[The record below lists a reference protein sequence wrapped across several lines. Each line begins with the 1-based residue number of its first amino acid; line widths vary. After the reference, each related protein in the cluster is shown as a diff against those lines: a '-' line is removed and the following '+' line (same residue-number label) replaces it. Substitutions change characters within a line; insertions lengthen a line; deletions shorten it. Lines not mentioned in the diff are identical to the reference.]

1 VSEPRPPSPHEAFS
15 LSVYRAMATYLLKN
29 QSLPSPAKAS
39 RVPSS
44 ASADMAPVLAM
55 SSSADASPSTG
66 LCSGLA
72 DSPWSSL
79 PKATD
84 CSVGLT
90 AHSLLVGDI
99 EANTETTGSLR
110 VVPRRAAERT
120 SLADV
125 SGPALLNLTDL
136 STLRGVLDLSVDD
149 ALALGA
155 LPSGADIS
163 IDVSSS
169 VVSLAAN
176 TNVLVAAVGPGN
188 ATQSLQTLSQIG
200 VTARGS
206 VLGSIQEVGAGNITV
221 ATFAANSAPDRLA
234 LIAAN
239 TAVAGV
245 NAPLMS
251 APPPAPIAAP
261 PPPSPAATVTVLK
274 TAGNGVYLIGGLL
287 LGLFLVLG
295 GAIGFI
301 FWRWRR
307 TQAEG
312 GKSAEEVRGNAQG
325 LRGSKKWRSKRRSKR
340 VTGKVEGET
349 NSERM
354 GSEEERKRRS
364 ENETDRNESETDQ
377 NETESERMV
386 PDQDASVTQ
395 SESEQEDRGRR
406 HRRVSRRQHKKDSH
420 GSELEETDSH
430 SRKRFKRAPTRGRPR
445 LETGRRS
452 SAGESED
459 EDLDKAL
466 VLNRGSSTAIAHPRV
481 IHKPPPNLEREPGS
495 SQNGSYIYA
504 PQQIIII
511 NQGDDNRAPRPQN
524 PGHGSRFGPR
534 HVPQIAATNTATLAL
549 EGAPR
554 GDDVGPYVTAPSEE
568 EEGDGAYGFSVTEVR
583 DSESDGKSDG
593 ALDANDK
600 DGDARVRVTS
610 LPVNE
615 SFSPTEDGLLVSSSS
630 SPVNE
635 SPPRV
640 KQTSLPVNESFT
652 PRQDGALVGKT
663 SSASRTTQP
672 VQESFF
678 ITESE
683 DRDSAQVPPEQ
694 QQPVAKHALESARRV
709 SSSPVLVPNPAFRPG
724 SSKKPVQPPPPSK
737 KLPSA
742 DGMTDTQVANPS
754 SPRGQHPAQDQGL
767 EEVRA
772 GSPVR
777 RVVLQKGRQAP
788 TGEGLTKPEP
798 VNRGAEKR
806 PGSAPNRPTGETA
819 SSTASRPRSA
829 LLPHEEVTSDAGK
842 PSTPQR
848 APPRAPSKQ
857 AWEASQMEGSQELR
871 PGQATGAKKSEVSG
885 DGAARP
891 NSQPT
896 RPNSEAPRPNL
907 ETTRSK
913 LEATRPN
920 IEATRPNPEGTP
932 PNVEVAR
939 PKPAPASPQKSR
951 NTAQTP
957 PAGKRVTGAA
967 PVRAAP
973 SMATTSFTFDVETPG
988 GQQSR
993 APIETKTMRPV
1004 AADRAPNPP
1013 NPSADAGFAKVS
1025 LALLKKGAPSDGNQQ
1040 QPSVQKEGQGRVL
1053 TRQASIEA
1061 PATVR
1066 TSPEKGGKASG
1077 KSPSSPRMK
1086 TPTEGEAGSAI
1097 GSDQTVRDSA
1107 RPTPDTGRA
1116 KETRPNVGPSRPQTT
1131 AGVKATPGAAREVV
1145 VDLRKGAKQ

>member
-1 VSEPRPPSPHEAFS
+1 
-15 LSVYRAMATYLLKN
+15 MATYLLKN
-29 QSLPSPAKAS
+29 QTLPSPAKAS
-39 RVPSS
+39 RVPTS
-44 ASADMAPVLAM
+44 AEMAPVLTM
-55 SSSADASPSTG
+55 SSFSDASPSTG

-72 DSPWSSL
+72 DSPWRSL
-79 PKATD
+79 PEATD

-90 AHSLLVGDI
+90 AHSLLVGNI
-99 EANTETTGSLR
+99 EASTETTGSLK
-110 VVPRRAAERT
+110 VVPRRAVERAT
-120 SLADV
+120 LADV
-125 SGPALLNLTDL
+125 SGPPLLNLTDV
-136 STLRGVLDLSVDD
+136 STLRGVLDLSVGD
-149 ALALGA
+149 ALASGA
-155 LPSGADIS
+155 LPSDADVS
-163 IDVSSS
+163 ADVSSS

-176 TNVLVAAVGPGN
+176 TNALVAAVGPGN

-206 VLGSIQEVGAGNITV
+206 VLGSIQELGAGNITV
-221 ATFAANSAPDRLA
+221 ATFAANSAPERLA
-234 LIAAN
+234 LIVAN

-245 NAPLMS
+245 NAPLVS
-251 APPPAPIAAP
+251 APPPPLIAAP
-261 PPPSPAATVTVLK
+261 PPPSPAATITVLK

-307 TQAEG
+307 MQSEG
-312 GKSAEEVRGNAQG
+312 GKSAHASEVVRGDAHAS
-325 LRGSKKWRSKRRSKR
+325 RSSKKLCSKRRSKR
-340 VTGKVEGET
+340 VTGEVEGET

-354 GSEEERKRRS
+354 GSGEDNGERKGRS
-364 ENETDRNESETDQ
+364 ESGTERDESGTERNRTESETVV
-377 NETESERMV
+377 S
-386 PDQDASVTQ
+386 DQDASVTQ
-395 SESEQEDRGRR
+395 SESEQECRGRR
-406 HRRVSRRQHKKDSH
+406 HRRSTRRQHKKDGDESH
-420 GSELEETDSH
+420 GSASEETDSR
-430 SRKRFKRAPTRGRPR
+430 SRKHFRKAPTRGRPR
-445 LETGRRS
+445 LDTGRRS

-466 VLNRGSSTAIAHPRV
+466 VLNRGSSTAVAHPRV
-481 IHKPPPNLEREPGS
+481 THTPPPNPEREPGS

-511 NQGDDNRAPRPQN
+511 NRGNSSEDDGRAPRPPN

-554 GDDVGPYVTAPSEE
+554 GNDVGPYVTAPSEE

-583 DSESDGKSDG
+583 DYESDGRSDG
-593 ALDANDK
+593 VLLGHGQDK
-600 DGDARVRVTS
+600 DGYDRVRVTS
-610 LPVNE
+610 LPVNK

-630 SPVNE
+630 SPIND
-635 SPPRV
+635 SSPRV

-652 PRQDGALVGKT
+652 PRQDGALIGKA
-663 SSASRTTQP
+663 SSSSRTTQP
-672 VQESFF
+672 AQESFF
-678 ITESE
+678 ITENE
-683 DRDSAQVPPEQ
+683 DQDSVQVPPEQ
-694 QQPVAKHALESARRV
+694 QQPVVEDASESARPV

-724 SSKKPVQPPPPSK
+724 SSKKAVPPPQPSTSK
-737 KLPSA
+737 RLLSA
-742 DGMTDTQVANPS
+742 DGMTDSQE
-754 SPRGQHPAQDQGL
+754 PRGQHPAARDQGL

-777 RVVLQKGRQAP
+777 RVVPQKGGQAP
-788 TGEGLTKPEP
+788 TGEGSAKPEP

-806 PGSAPNRPTGETA
+806 PGSAPNRPARETA
-819 SSTASRPRSA
+819 PSTASRPRSA
-829 LLPHEEVTSDAGK
+829 LLPHEEEIPDVGK
-842 PSTPQR
+842 QSIPQR

-857 AWEASQMEGSQELR
+857 AWEASQVAGSQELR
-871 PGQATGAKKSEVSG
+871 PGQATGLKKSEVGG

-896 RPNSEAPRPNL
+896 RPNP
-907 ETTRSK
+907 
-913 LEATRPN
+913 
-920 IEATRPNPEGTP
+920 EATRPNPEGTRP
-932 PNVEVAR
+932 NPEGTRPNPEGTRPNVEVAR

-951 NTAQTP
+951 NTAQTL
-957 PAGKRVTGAA
+957 PAGKRGA

-1013 NPSADAGFAKVS
+1013 NPSGDAGFAKVS

-1040 QPSVQKEGQGRVL
+1040 LTSKARQQPPIQKEGQGRVL
-1053 TRQASIEA
+1053 TRQASVEA
-1061 PATVR
+1061 PATVLSATR
-1066 TSPEKGGKASG
+1066 SMSPEKGGKASG

-1086 TPTEGEAGSAI
+1086 TATEGEAGSAV

-1107 RPTPDTGRA
+1107 RPTPDPGRA
-1116 KETRPNVGPSRPQTT
+1116 KETRHNNGPSGPQTT
-1131 AGVKATPGAAREVV
+1131 AGAKAKPGAAREVV